1 MEKQLLVSI
10 GRSKFT
16 FSLELEDSAVAL
28 PSGFF
33 TIPLVLSD
41 KPRKCLGKRG
51 ETGLVRQDLRIGND
65 IRVSNVTAKDRLSA
79 RFLRP
84 GIFSA
89 AGFVTTIGLWRMF
102 H

>member
-10 GRSKFT
+10 GDSKVT
-16 FSLELEDSAVAL
+16 FGLELKGFAFTV
-28 PSGFF
+28 PSGVFS
-33 TIPLVLSD
+33 IP
-41 KPRKCLGKRG
+41 
-51 ETGLVRQDLRIGND
+51 RIGND
-65 IRVSNVTAKDRLSA
+65 IRISNVTAKDRLAA

-89 AGFVTTIGLWRMF
+89 AGFVTAIGLWRMF

>member
-28 PSGFF
+28 PSGGF
-33 TIPLVLSD
+33 TIPS
-41 KPRKCLGKRG
+41 
-51 ETGLVRQDLRIGND
+51 RIGNH
-65 IRVSNVTAKDRLSA
+65 IRISNVTAKDRLQV

-89 AGFVTTIGLWRMF
+89 AGFVTVLGLWRMF